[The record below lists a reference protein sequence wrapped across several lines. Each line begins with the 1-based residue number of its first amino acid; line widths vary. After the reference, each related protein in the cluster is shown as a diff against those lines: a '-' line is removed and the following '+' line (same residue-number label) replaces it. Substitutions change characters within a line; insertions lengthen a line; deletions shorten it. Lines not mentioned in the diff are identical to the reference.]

1 MAAENLLFL
10 DPFDKDF
17 LNFLSSC
24 SSCKHHGSRWFL
36 LIELPLGF
44 ALEFHATKQSLCRL
58 DSKYH
63 SYVADM
69 NQMKNVF
76 PFLLF
81 TLLLLSHSLP
91 GSAVKIQ
98 FDEAPTKPQLP
109 QGRHNGLISSFQTPK
124 LGVYVRKRGRFVSTS

>member
-1 MAAENLLFL
+1 
-10 DPFDKDF
+10 
-17 LNFLSSC
+17 
-24 SSCKHHGSRWFL
+24 
-36 LIELPLGF
+36 
-44 ALEFHATKQSLCRL
+44 
-58 DSKYH
+58 
-63 SYVADM
+63 M

-124 LGVYVRKRGRFVSTS
+124 LGVYVRKRGRFYPRHSRKSSAVRTKLSSSHIAGSFLAFLSIFLF